1 METYLKQL
9 IDENTHSFYVFD
21 TQILKE
27 RIAYLKKSLPDAVDL
42 CYAVK
47 ANPFLSAEIVSDVE
61 RFEIC
66 SPGEGMICRKM
77 DIPGEKMVISGV
89 YKTPAFIE
97 NLVSDPEFHGIFT
110 VESDTQYRLLAEL
123 AGKYRRTLP
132 VLIRITNDSQF
143 GVNEEEVKEYVKNR
157 EKISQLRILGIQYFS
172 GTQKTS
178 VKKLHREIE
187 FLDGFLTELQTE
199 YGFIADE
206 LEYGPGFPASYF
218 QEEEFDEVTYLYEFS
233 KMLSE
238 MKNRVKVTLELGRSI
253 SYTCGNFYTFI
264 VDKKQNHGL
273 NYLLVD
279 AGMHQLV
286 YHGQFMG
293 MKKPFVHVVGKS
305 SEAADRLFQV
315 CGSLCSMNDIIVKQ
329 MPLPECEIGD
339 VLCFGNTGAYSVTE
353 GIALFLSRDL
363 PAVYIK
369 RENESPVLV
378 RKPLETMEWNK
389 PM

>member
-1 METYLKQL
+1 MDTYLDRLTK
-9 IDENTHSFYVFD
+9 ENTHSFYVFD
-21 TQILKE
+21 TEKLKK
-27 RIAYLKKSLPDAVDL
+27 RIAYLRDSLPDNVAL

-66 SPGEGMICRKM
+66 SPGEGMICREM
-77 DIPGEKMVISGV
+77 GILSEKMVISGV
-89 YKTPAFIE
+89 YKTPAYIE
-97 NLVSDPEFHGIFT
+97 SLVADSEFHGIFT
-110 VESDTQYRLLAEL
+110 VESDTQYRLLLNL
-123 AGKYRRTLP
+123 AQKYERTLP
-132 VLIRITNDSQF
+132 ILIRITNDSQF

-157 EKISQLRILGIQYFS
+157 ELLPRLSILGIQYFS

-178 VKKLHREIE
+178 VKKLRRELE
-187 FLDGFLTELQTE
+187 FLDAFISELQTE
-199 YGFIADE
+199 YGFCVGE

-218 QEEEFDEVTYLYEFS
+218 QGEEIDEASYFHEFS
-233 KMLSE
+233 EMLSE
-238 MKNRVKVTLELGRSI
+238 MKNKVAITLELGRSI
-253 SYTCGNFYTFI
+253 SYTCGDFYTFI

-293 MKKPFVHVVGKS
+293 MKKPFVHVVGRR
-305 SEAADRLFQV
+305 EAAADTLYHI

-329 MPLPECEIGD
+329 MPLPDCEIGD
-339 VLCFGNTGAYSVTE
+339 VLCFENTGAYSVTE

-369 RENESPVLV
+369 RENEAPVLV

-389 PM
+389 PI